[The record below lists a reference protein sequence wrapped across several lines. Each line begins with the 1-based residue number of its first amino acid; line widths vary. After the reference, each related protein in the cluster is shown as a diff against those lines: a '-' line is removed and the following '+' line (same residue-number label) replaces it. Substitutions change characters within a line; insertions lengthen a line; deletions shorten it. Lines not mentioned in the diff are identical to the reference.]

1 LEQIDVLIVGA
12 GISGIGAACHLSTR
26 CPGKSYAVL
35 EARDAIGGTWDLF
48 RYPGIRSDSDMY
60 TMGYV
65 FKPWLGDKAL
75 ADGGSIRHYIEE
87 AAREYGVEQH
97 IRTARR
103 AVAAR
108 WSSNDARWTVD
119 VRHSDSDD
127 LSQIQCR
134 FLFLCT
140 GYYDYEHPHDPDF
153 DGSENFRGQI
163 VHPQFWPQ
171 DLDYRNKRVVVIGSG
186 ATAVTI
192 VPSMANHT
200 ASITMLQRSP
210 TYMMSVPGEDPLSR
224 FLRRFLSQSVA
235 FQLTRWKNILL
246 GMLVYQL
253 CQRRP
258 EWAKKILMKGV
269 KSFLGE
275 DEELLRHFTPS
286 YKPWDQRLCL
296 VPDGDL
302 FHAVKEGKATIV
314 TDHIDRFTESGI
326 LLKSGRELP
335 ADLVVKATGLKIKLV
350 DNMDIRVDGERVR
363 IPERMLYQGM
373 MIGDVPN
380 FAFTIGYTNATWTL
394 KSDLVGAFVSRLL
407 NYMDEQGYRTCRPQ
421 MPPGLDD
428 LTPMMDFTSGYIV
441 RARDE
446 LPKEGTKAPW
456 KMYQNYVLDRI
467 QLSRGSL
474 EDGVMQFGR

>member
-1 LEQIDVLIVGA
+1 
-12 GISGIGAACHLSTR
+12 
-26 CPGKSYAVL
+26 
-35 EARDAIGGTWDLF
+35 
-48 RYPGIRSDSDMY
+48 M
-60 TMGYV
+60 
-65 FKPWLGDKAL
+65 
-75 ADGGSIRHYIEE
+75 
-87 AAREYGVEQH
+87 
-97 IRTARR
+97 
-103 AVAAR
+103 
-108 WSSNDARWTVD
+108 
-119 VRHSDSDD
+119 
-127 LSQIQCR
+127 
-134 FLFLCT
+134 
-140 GYYDYEHPHDPDF
+140 
-153 DGSENFRGQI
+153 
-163 VHPQFWPQ
+163 
-171 DLDYRNKRVVVIGSG
+171 VVIGSG

-192 VPSMANHT
+192 VPSMADHT

-210 TYMMSVPGEDPLSR
+210 TYVMSVPGEDPLSR

-269 KSFLGE
+269 RSFLGE

-326 LLKSGRELP
+326 LLKSGRQLP

-407 NYMDEQGYRTCRPQ
+407 NYMDEQGYRSCRPQ
-421 MPPGLDD
+421 MPSGLDD

-446 LPKEGTKAPW
+446 LPKEGTRAPW
-456 KMYQNYVLDRI
+456 KMYQNYILDRI

-474 EDGVMQFGR
+474 DDGVMQFSR